1 MKTQRLLSKMQ
12 AIALSATVVFGSLT
26 TFGQTNVYDDV
37 ISTSPNH
44 TSLTAAINA
53 AGLQSA
59 LQNPAATLTVF
70 APTNAAFDQLA
81 TDLGTDIPGLLA
93 LPNLSDVLLYHVL
106 GVTAEAADIDNGDI
120 VTPLNMA
127 NTIKLT
133 KTSSGSVYANHAMVN
148 AADLSTDNGVVH
160 SIDAVILSNETVV
173 DVAIDNNFSTLVTA
187 VVTAELVPAL
197 TDPFGEFTVFAPT
210 NAAFDNLATALGT
223 DLNGI
228 LALPNLADVLLYH
241 VVGSEVLSTDLVAG
255 PVETLNGQDVIV
267 SLTMGVMINN
277 AMVTLPD
284 VQAQNGVVHVIDRVL
299 LPTTNSIGEIES
311 VDTKVYPN
319 PASEFVNISVSDDQI
334 KKLSIISNDGKI
346 ISETTPLSNATSLD
360 VNGLNS
366 GAYIIRIEGNR
377 GVYTKS
383 LMIDSRK

>member
-1 MKTQRLLSKMQ
+1 MKTQGLLSKMQ

-81 TDLGTDIPGLLA
+81 SDLGTDIPGLLA

-120 VTPLNMA
+120 VTPLNTA

-311 VDTKVYPN
+311 ADTKVYPN

>member
-81 TDLGTDIPGLLA
+81 ADLGTDIPGLLA

-120 VTPLNMA
+120 VTPLNTA

-241 VVGSEVLSTDLVAG
+241 VVGSEVLSTNLVAG

-299 LPTTNSIGEIES
+299 LPTTNSIGEIEAT
-311 VDTKVYPN
+311 DTKVYPN